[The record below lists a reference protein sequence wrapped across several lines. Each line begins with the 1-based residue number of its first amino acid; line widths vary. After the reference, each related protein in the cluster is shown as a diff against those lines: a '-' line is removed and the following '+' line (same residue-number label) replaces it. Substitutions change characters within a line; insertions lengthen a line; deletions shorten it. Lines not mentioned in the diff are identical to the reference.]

1 MTNIK
6 LTASQKL
13 VIGYFII
20 IFIGALLLNTPV
32 ATNSGEKVG
41 FLNAFF
47 TAASA
52 VCVTGLVVVDTG
64 TFWTGFGRGVILAL
78 IQIGG
83 LGFMSLATMGAIISG
98 KKIDLKERML
108 MQEAS
113 GADRLAGIVK
123 FMKSIV
129 VIAFLV
135 EIIGAVLLSI
145 AFVPE
150 YGIIKGIGHG
160 IFHSISAFC
169 NAGFDLMG
177 NFSSLTKYRNNYII
191 NITVA
196 MLVIIGGFG
205 FSSLKNIQQNKWRF
219 RKYNLHTKLVVIM
232 TVSLIIFPTMVLY
245 LIERNNPETL
255 GSLPFDKQILASFF
269 QVVSPRTAG
278 FNTIDLAAMKNA
290 SKFLQVILMIIGGS
304 PASTAGGL
312 KTVTVAI
319 IILAVIN
326 QIKGNEKIEVFNRA
340 ISYSILN
347 KALIILLWCIFLIT
361 TGTLIIT
368 LTDNS
373 LSFMEVLFEV
383 ASAYATVGLTLGI
396 TTKLTA
402 VAKIVLI
409 LIMFSSRVGSL
420 TILFALFSNSEPKR
434 YSYPEENVNV
444 G

>member
-20 IFIGALLLNTPV
+20 IFIGALLLNTPA

-64 TFWTGFGRGVILAL
+64 TFWTGFGHTVILTL

-83 LGFMSLATMGAIISG
+83 LGFMSIATMGVIISG

-113 GADRLAGIVK
+113 AADKLAGIVK

-150 YGIIKGIGHG
+150 YGIIKGMGHG

-177 NFSSLTKYRNNYII
+177 NFSSLTKYRDNYII

-232 TVSLIIFPTMVLY
+232 TVSLIIFPTIVLY

-278 FNTIDLAAMKNA
+278 FNTIDLTAMKNA

-326 QIKGNEKIEVFNRA
+326 QIRGNEKIEVFNRT

-361 TGTLIIT
+361 TGTLIIA